1 MTDNI
6 LLFLSYIQTLI
17 ENNYFAALI
26 IYFSFCLFFFFLS
39 LPGGLIVTLSSG
51 FFFGF
56 YMGFLIN
63 IISIVFGSFIFATIS
78 KFFLNK
84 FFNNYLSKYIDKL
97 NKLIKES
104 SYEYLIL
111 IRIIFGVPL
120 IIQNLFI
127 STLEI
132 SKFKFIVSSLIGFTP
147 YTLIFSFAGDKISSL
162 IDLKNF
168 TLNKIFSIELLIIIL
183 IFIGLILIKI
193 YLNKKSKLIE

>member
-6 LLFLSYIQTLI
+6 IFFLSYIQTLI
-17 ENNYFAALI
+17 ENNYFSALI

-63 IISIVFGSFIFATIS
+63 IISLVFGSFIFTTIS

-84 FFNNYLSKYIDKL
+84 FFNNYLSKYIDRL
-97 NKLIKES
+97 NRLIKES

-111 IRIIFGVPL
+111 VRIVFGVPL

-183 IFIGLILIKI
+183 IFIVLILIKI
-193 YLNKKSKLIE
+193 YFNKKSKLIE